1 MFSSNLILGKR
12 IVDVQP
18 TDSEHP
24 MVIGESK
31 TRPME
36 ILLVEDG
43 LTDARVTIYAL
54 RRSQVYHRL
63 TLVRTVGEAVRFLN
77 REGIFARAP
86 RPDLILLDLM
96 LPDGSGLQVLDVL
109 ATWDP
114 DARPTAVVLTASQDE
129 SLRER
134 CSQLQAS
141 DFMTKPVGEDDFM
154 RVVREHKKLMVHT
167 TPMLATT

>member
-1 MFSSNLILGKR
+1 
-12 IVDVQP
+12 
-18 TDSEHP
+18 

-63 TLVRTVGEAVRFLN
+63 TLVRTISEAMKFLN

-96 LPDGSGLQVLDVL
+96 LPDGSGLQVLDDL
-109 ATWDP
+109 ATWDEE
-114 DARPTAVVLTASQDE
+114 ARPTAVVLTASQDTT
-129 SLRER
+129 LRER
-134 CSQLQAS
+134 CRDLNAS
-141 DFMTKPVGEDDFM
+141 DFMTKPVSEDDFM
-154 RVVREHKKLMVHT
+154 RVVRDHKKLMVHT
-167 TPMLATT
+167 TPILATT